1 MTVDSFNSFLE
12 IDDFKDLEVARAIAN
27 RKIKKNI
34 SEELKQKISLIKLFV
49 MDFDGVLTDNYVGTN
64 SKGEEIVICSKL
76 DSLGLSNLKKLKIN
90 LKILTS
96 ERNESVQM
104 RARKLDINCIQTQS
118 NKGEIILK
126 IANKLNI
133 KLENI
138 LYMGNDLN
146 DFSARSSCSLFF
158 SPNDAISEIH
168 DISDYITEASGGQG
182 AVREVCDLICKI
194 KLKKEL

>member
-27 RKIKKNI
+27 RKIKNI

-118 NKGEIILK
+118 NKG
-126 IANKLNI
+126 KL
-133 KLENI
+133 
-138 LYMGNDLN
+138 
-146 DFSARSSCSLFF
+146 F
-158 SPNDAISEIH
+158 
-168 DISDYITEASGGQG
+168 
-182 AVREVCDLICKI
+182 
-194 KLKKEL
+194 